1 MKTREVLFVRIYT
14 TEKKGE
20 KERFLKLLHDR
31 EKVCGV
37 TVYRAISGF
46 GKSGHLHHADLLDL
60 SLDLPIVIEFFDER
74 EKAERILA
82 DLEALVEPGHMVSWP
97 ARVHFPPEEDPPVS

>member
-1 MKTREVLFVRIYT
+1 MIKDVLFVRIYT

-46 GKSGHLHHADLLDL
+46 GRSGHLHHADLLDL
-60 SLDLPIVIEFFDER
+60 SLDLPIVIEFFDEV
-74 EKAERILA
+74 EKAERIIA
-82 DLEALVEPGHMVSWP
+82 DLEPMVEPGHMVNWP
-97 ARVHFPPEEDPPVS
+97 ARVHFPPGD